1 MATFFKVSGA
11 GNDFIIVVEPA
22 ESPSGDEIQAWCRR
36 GVSLG
41 ADGVI
46 VLSRAVH
53 GARMWHYNSDGERS
67 DLCLNGSRC
76 AAQLAFFLGWKMKGS
91 LELHTDA
98 GPLLA
103 RRVKKHMGLELPA
116 IVEPPERCE
125 LSALGRDY
133 DGFRV
138 DVGVPHFVLPWPES
152 LGRVPMKELG
162 PALRAHPDLGSEGA
176 NVSFVRYVAADCFE
190 IRTFERGVEGETLA
204 CGTGVIGSS
213 VVGAATGNVTFPVTA
228 VTSGGFDLTV
238 EGEMKEDR
246 VVRLELIGDARIV
259 ARGELLSGASAVPTP
274 TEWS

>member
-11 GNDFIIVVEPA
+11 GNDFIIVVEPG
-22 ESPSGDEIQAWCRR
+22 ESPSGDEIRAWCRR

-46 VLSRAVH
+46 VLSRAVQ
-53 GARMWHYNSDGERS
+53 GARMWHFNSDGQRS

-91 LELHTDA
+91 LQLLTDA

-103 RRVKKHMGLELPA
+103 RRVKRHMGLELPA
-116 IVEPPERCE
+116 IVRPPEPRTLE
-125 LSALGRDY
+125 VLGHGY
-133 DGFRV
+133 EGFEV

-152 LGRVPMKELG
+152 LARVPVKQLG
-162 PALRAHPDLGSEGA
+162 PALRSHPELGPEGA
-176 NVSFVRYVAADCFE
+176 NVSFVRYVASDRFE

-204 CGTGVIGSS
+204 CGTGVVASS
-213 VVGAATGNVTFPVTA
+213 VVGVATGAVSLPVTA
-228 VTSGGFDLTV
+228 MTSGGFELTV
-238 EGEMKEDR
+238 EGEMNEER

-274 TEWS
+274 ARWS